1 MKYISEAPILLT
13 SSGKTSSVCIWL
25 YTVCTYSLH
34 APVIKYSWT
43 TLLFLCDGCVCVS
56 TVDCVD
62 PLCSGRGVCVRGE
75 CVCSAGWGG
84 ESCET
89 ALPACKE
96 QCSGHGTYQ
105 AQTGGCVCEQG
116 WSGDDCSVGEYQSKH
131 TDIQMRKLFPFILSF
146 VIIVL
151 KVLLHHLVMC
161 LSLRSF

>member
-1 MKYISEAPILLT
+1 MHIHPAYTCNHIYESLMYIYLY
-13 SSGKTSSVCIWL
+13 VC
-25 YTVCTYSLH
+25 V
-34 APVIKYSWT
+34 
-43 TLLFLCDGCVCVS
+43 FGCVS

-105 AQTGGCVCEQG
+105 TQTGGCVCEQG
-116 WSGDDCSVGEYQSKH
+116 WSGEDCAIGELQSKYTQQQKCTSAYH
-131 TDIQMRKLFPFILSF
+131 LKL
-146 VIIVL
+146 
-151 KVLLHHLVMC
+151 
-161 LSLRSF
+161 LSLQSFSSFGHAPFTLIFA

>member
-1 MKYISEAPILLT
+1 MFM
-13 SSGKTSSVCIWL
+13 GKFL
-25 YTVCTYSLH
+25 YFCV
-34 APVIKYSWT
+34 
-43 TLLFLCDGCVCVS
+43 FGCVS
-56 TVDCVD
+56 AVDCVD

-105 AQTGGCVCEQG
+105 AQTGVCVCEQG
-116 WSGDDCSVGEYQSKH
+116 WSGDDCSIGELQSMH
-131 TDIQMRKLFPFILSF
+131 TYKCAQRLSPFILS
-146 VIIVL
+146 IVFSVF
-151 KVLLHHLVMC
+151 KVLFHHLVTR